1 MQRIRRRSSSNSRYK
16 STAWYWYCSSWSF
29 DTLIYN
35 IFVIVLLPY
44 FSNYTTLLFAVFLRR
59 YPVGSAT
66 TNSLPPPCRRR
77 FFCRSVYETRSPVH
91 WSGDTSSLYSIRTST
106 ILRRVS
112 IRFCCSTTTIVWFV
126 AVQFVILF
134 SYYVILI
141 FNQYLDRLLY
151 HRFLLLIKK
160 LQQKNPRPVKIED
173 L

>member
-1 MQRIRRRSSSNSRYK
+1 MCNGFVGGHRVIPGTNPLHDIDIVRHGRSIR
-16 STAWYWYCSSWSF
+16 WF
-29 DTLIYN
+29 IIY
-35 IFVIVLLPY
+35 IRHRTPP
-44 FSNYTTLLFAVFLRR
+44 LFFKLYNVA
-59 YPVGSAT
+59 
-66 TNSLPPPCRRR
+66 
-77 FFCRSVYETRSPVH
+77 FCRSVYETRSPVH